1 MLELLKYD
9 FFIHAL
15 LASVFTAITCGIIGT
30 YIVSRRIVFI
40 SGGISHTS
48 FGGVGIGYYL
58 GINPI
63 IGAAVFAVLAG
74 LGIET
79 LSRKP
84 GWREDSLI
92 GMMWSF
98 GMAVGIIF
106 VFLTPGYAPNL
117 MTYLFGNILTVSP
130 LDILLMAGLSLLI
143 SAVFLLLFKE
153 ILFLSFDKEYA
164 ETQGIPVS
172 FISYLLIS
180 LVALTIVINIRV
192 VGIIL
197 VISMLTIPQAAANL
211 VSENFRD
218 IIFYSIA
225 FAFLASVS
233 GLIISY
239 TLNIPSGAAIIF
251 CSIIILGISKA
262 IVYITP
268 VSPVAKKS
276 KYLLP
281 LQVFFDFGP
290 CSPHRAQFLF
300 GHQFHLV
307 PIMG

>member
-74 LGIET
+74 LGIEI
-79 LSRKP
+79 LSRKSV
-84 GWREDSLI
+84 WREDSLI

-106 VFLTPGYAPNL
+106 IFLTSGYAPNL

-143 SAVFLLLFKE
+143 AAVFLLLFKE

-211 VSENFRD
+211 VSENFRH
-218 IIFYSIA
+218 IIFYSIG

-239 TLNIPSGAAIIF
+239 TLNIPSGAVIIF
-251 CSIIILGISKA
+251 CSIIILGVLKL
-262 IVYITP
+262 IVYIRTRIKLSDELR
-268 VSPVAKKS
+268 SP
-276 KYLLP
+276 
-281 LQVFFDFGP
+281 D
-290 CSPHRAQFLF
+290 
-300 GHQFHLV
+300 
-307 PIMG
+307 

>member
-15 LASVFTAITCGIIGT
+15 LASVFTAVTCGIIGT

-74 LGIET
+74 LGIEI
-79 LSRKP
+79 LSRRP

-106 VFLTPGYAPNL
+106 IFLTPGYAPNL

-143 SAVFLLLFKE
+143 TAVFLLLFKE

-211 VSENFRD
+211 LSENFRH
-218 IIFYSIA
+218 IIFYSIV
-225 FAFLASVS
+225 FALSASVS

-239 TLNIPSGAAIIF
+239 MLNIPSGAAIIF

-262 IVYITP
+262 IVHIQTRIKL
-268 VSPVAKKS
+268 SHEIR
-276 KYLLP
+276 
-281 LQVFFDFGP
+281 GP
-290 CSPHRAQFLF
+290 D
-300 GHQFHLV
+300 
-307 PIMG
+307 